1 MVWDSPKSR
10 RMVFSIQQKVQE
22 FQRRTGEKY
31 CRRVIW
37 IERNKRILVEQKG
50 EGGGIVEKNV
60 LLDLFLGFYFISF
73 QGCPFVC
80 RIVDWKPSIRQFFSK
95 VCFVLIFILLQC
107 LLSCVDFLSSD
118 CSSEL
123 VLIKFLSYDYQVLP
137 NFGNA

>member
-1 MVWDSPKSR
+1 MLYWTSFWVSISS
-10 RMVFSIQQKVQE
+10 VFRGVHLSA
-22 FQRRTGEKY
+22 
-31 CRRVIW
+31 
-37 IERNKRILVEQKG
+37 ILM
-50 EGGGIVEKNV
+50 
-60 LLDLFLGFYFISF
+60 L
-73 QGCPFVC
+73 
-80 RIVDWKPSIRQFFSK
+80 SK